1 MKKLFTI
8 ALTLGVF
15 YSAFGLAEKSATTT
29 AAQRTD
35 QKKTSL
41 TSKGDVSFTPVS
53 AGIDLSFIGPM
64 APNCPLT
71 ADPVC
76 GNNGVTYLNACFA
89 QAAGITQYAS
99 GVCFSTCIN
108 PAAIQLNAVCTQV
121 YDPVCG
127 CNGVTYQNACT
138 AQKNGV
144 TSYTAG
150 PCANSCYNASLIFS
164 GGGVALNPNTG
175 VLTLACAPTNT
186 PVCGCNGITYANP
199 CTAQANGISFYT
211 YGTCQTGCINPALMN
226 PNANCPG
233 TLAPVCGCNGVT
245 YPNVCSASAAG
256 VTSFTQGSCSGVSGW
271 CNKAVPISCGDY
283 LPFETTVGA
292 GNSINTYPG
301 CSNST
306 FAGPEKVYMLH
317 KTTPGDLQ
325 IGLEIMT
332 PGLDLDMFLLA
343 GNCSQLTC
351 LRSSTTNNSQTNNEG
366 ILLTNAPIGIYY
378 IVVDGQFANSQGQYR
393 LEVSC
398 GYLDCSQAIPLQC
411 GVPLNHTNLNGADN
425 VSLYGCDGNIYNVEN
440 NGPEVVHTFVT
451 TTTGWVNITLSNL
464 QGNLELFLLRSCD
477 RGGCVD
483 FSESPGTT
491 PEQITAYLQ
500 PGTYYVVVDGYNGA
514 VSPYTLRVDCV
525 AGCSMSLAGVTPT
538 AANCGQS
545 NGSIS
550 LVTSGGAPGYVIQY
564 TGPVSGVLSSS
575 SNNNTIQG
583 LPAGQYQVRITD
595 VSGCVVNQTVIVP
608 SNSPMAVGVNLTT
621 AICNQGGTAQFTMT
635 NGTQPYSIQLSGP
648 VSGNYNAGNANPYTI
663 TGLTAGNYVAYIRDA
678 QGCVVVRTFTISY
691 SSGNFSF
698 TGTPTAATCN
708 APGSILVNTS
718 NGTPPYNITV
728 SGPVSGNLTSNTN
741 QFTIANLPGGTY
753 TVTIG
758 SSGQCQFTRT
768 IVVPNTG
775 LQVSVTGQSGACNQ
789 PGSIAV
795 QVQSGTAPYTITWN
809 GPSSGSITTSNANYQ
824 IAGLPSGNYGVQVR
838 DATNCLRYEVVNI
851 QNSSGALS
859 ATFSAISSGCTA
871 TGAIAVQINN
881 GNPQYVISWSGPVSG
896 TITTSSPNYTISNLP
911 GGAYL
916 MQVTDASGC
925 SRTGM
930 VSVSAGNGL
939 SVTPTVNNAG
949 CGQNGSINL
958 AIAGGTAPYSISWS
972 GQVSGS
978 ATTSNATYTIPNLP
992 GGTYSIIVTATGGCQ
1007 WQQNVTV
1014 TSSGGGN
1021 FSVSLMPIAPSCQT
1035 CAAIWVDIYGG
1046 QAPYTLTW
1054 SGPTP
1059 GSLVTS
1065 QTNFDIYCV
1074 NPGTYTVVVTDANGC
1089 STSGTVVIS
1098 PSSTSLQINTN
1109 ITPADCIMSASG
1121 SVYFNILNGQPNFTV
1136 IWTGPVSGNWNTSLR
1151 EFSIYNLPS
1160 GNYTFTI
1167 TDANNCVLTIPIVMT
1182 NSLGVVITP
1191 VPAPCGQLG
1200 SLWVDIPGGL
1210 PPYTVTWT
1218 GPSSG
1223 TTTINNNGLSIPN
1236 LPAGTYT
1243 VTVTSSNGCS
1253 QTVQSTLTTSG
1264 SIVCTAL
1271 AVPGQCGANGSIHVG
1286 ITSGTP
1292 GFTLTWTG
1300 PVSGS
1305 ATTNN
1310 FFYNINNLPNG
1321 TYTVTVTDASGCT
1334 CTHTVTVQNGGG
1346 NVGLVVTP
1354 VPGNCAQNGS
1364 LWVDIPGGT
1373 PPYVLTWTGPVSGS
1387 ITLTVNGYS
1396 IPNLPSGTYTVT
1408 VTDAN
1413 GCTRS
1418 QTVTLSNTGGNPTVS
1433 LTPING
1439 ICGLPGSIGVQ
1450 IGGGT
1455 GPFTITWAGPVSGS
1469 ASTPLSTYT
1478 INNLPSGTYTV
1489 TVIGSNGCSGSNTV
1503 TINNSGNG
1511 LVIVGQAE
1519 PGDCGMNGAIWLDII
1534 GGSPYFTIT
1543 WTGPVNGT
1551 TTFSNFG
1558 YLITGLPNGT
1568 YQVRVTDF
1576 YGCTSNVLVVT
1587 VNSGTMPNLT
1597 ATPQPGLCGQNGSIA
1612 LNISGS
1618 PAPYMITWTG
1628 PVSGMLNNAPAN
1640 HTLTNLPSGTYTIT
1654 VKDANDCSKTQVVT
1668 LNNGTNMQITAV
1680 PVPGVC
1686 GMPGAIHIGMSGG
1699 TAPFTVVWTG
1709 PVNGSAS
1716 TNNFFY
1722 NINNLPSGT
1731 YTITVTDATGCTR
1744 TQTVILNN
1752 GVNNVNFMATA
1763 VPSLCGGTGVI
1774 NINITGGTGPFQL
1787 MWTGPVSGSTTLISN
1802 TFTLSNLPSG
1812 TYTLKVTDVQ
1822 GCMFTRIVTL
1832 TNTGSPIV
1840 IVGQAENGDCGM
1852 NGAIWLDIIGG
1863 SPFFT
1868 ITWTGPVN
1876 GSTVFSNFGYLITG
1890 LPNGTYQVR
1899 VTDFY
1904 GCTSNVL
1911 VVTVN
1916 SGTMP
1921 NLTLTPQHGL
1931 CGQPGSVLVNISGAP
1946 GPYMITWSGPVNG
1959 MVNNAPANYTLTNL
1973 PSGTYSVTVKDI
1985 NGCTKTQNVTLN
1997 NAGNNLQITAVG
2009 IPGLCGQPGSIHV
2022 GMSGGS
2028 APFTVVWTGPVNG
2041 SATTNNFFYNI
2052 NNLPSGTYTITV
2064 TDANGCIRTQTLILN
2079 NGANNLNI
2087 TAVAVPGV
2095 CGQPGSIHVGIN
2107 NGTAPFTVVWTGP
2120 VNGSAPT
2127 NNFFYNINNLPSGTY
2142 TVTVTDANGCTRIQT
2157 VILNNGNSNVQLVI
2171 TPVPGTCGNTGSLW
2185 VDIIGGVAP
2194 WQLMW
2199 NGPVNGMITL
2209 TTNGYSIP
2217 NLPSGTYTVKV
2228 TDAQGCMHTVTVTL
2242 NNGANNL
2249 NITAV
2254 AVPGVCGAPG
2264 QIHVGITGGTAPF
2277 TVSWTGPQNG
2287 SASTSNN
2294 FYNILNLTSGT
2305 YTVTVTDANG
2315 CTRTQT
2321 VILNNGANNLQVTLT
2336 PVPGICVQTGQ
2347 IQVGIAGGTAP
2358 YTVSWT
2364 GPQNGMATTNTGSYT
2379 IMNLPSG
2386 AYTVTVTDAN
2396 GCTATQ
2402 TTTLNN
2408 GGIVTLT
2415 AAPANG
2421 ICGQN
2426 GSIQL
2431 TMTGG
2436 AAPYALSWTGPVSGN
2451 ATANGGAYTITN
2463 LPSGTYT
2470 ITATS
2475 GANCVSTQTSTLN
2488 NGSVFNMTVVSN
2500 PGFCNINGSVV
2511 LTFSE
2516 GQPPIAI
2523 TWSGPVN
2530 GSATTSGN
2538 SYTLSNLPTGTYT
2551 ITATTAQGCTDTETI
2566 TLNNATNM
2574 LTVTGTPVNG
2584 LCGEPGSVT
2593 LSMTGGTGPYTIAWT
2608 GASSGST
2615 TSANALVTI
2624 PNLGTG
2630 TYSFT
2635 VTSANGCVQST
2646 SASVQV
2652 TESDIDI
2659 TSTANTGNCGESG
2672 SIQVIISGGN
2682 PGYVINWSGPESGSF
2697 TTSGSTYVINGT
2709 TAGDYNISVTDA
2721 QGCTETT
2728 SVTLNNPE
2736 ADLDILLSRM
2746 NGICSGPGAVT
2757 VSIISGDAPF
2767 NIVWTGPVNGST
2779 TTSNSSFTINN
2790 APAGTY
2796 TVTVTDVDGCTDTGT
2811 ITVTTTPNV
2820 VATTIAQNG
2829 VCGMPGSIILNLV
2842 GGTAPYT
2849 IAWTGAAS
2857 GSVTSQTTTRTFNNL
2872 GSGTYNFTVT
2882 DANGCVATTT
2892 AVLNNSGNI
2901 FTINAFPYHGT
2912 CGDLGRIRVN
2922 MFGGTGPF
2930 LITWVGPSS
2939 GSATT
2944 SATTYDILNLP
2955 SGMYFV
2961 SVTDAAGC
2969 TGTDVEMIT
2978 NSNTSSINVSV
2989 TAINGLC
2996 GDLGSIWITVL
3007 QGQGPF
3013 VITWTGPQSGQITT
3027 SSTDFDIPNLPNGTY
3042 TVTIRDVNLCERTYT
3057 VVVTSAPD
3065 NLNVTLTANNN
3076 TCGNPGSITVN
3087 IAGNAPPYIINWNSA
3102 IGSGT
3107 QTVSTNTFTIPN
3119 LFTGNYTVQVV
3130 DANGCSETHTR
3141 QLYNEAGTFIMTLT
3155 PNVGGCNNQSSIQA
3169 SISGGQA
3176 PFLLN
3181 WTGPS
3186 SNGSVTFTTS
3196 TYNLFGLAPGFYMIM
3211 ITDAN
3216 GCSQWETVQ
3225 VSYASSPPITAFAF
3239 TTNLLTANFTNQ
3251 SSPGTY
3257 LWSFGDGT
3265 TSTAANPVHTY
3276 AQDGTYTVCLIVSNA
3291 CGSTTHCANV
3301 TVTIPNNMVILDIGE
3316 NSGAAG
3322 GNVLVPVR
3330 IRNCNLLV
3338 SLAGSLTVQNPSVAS
3353 IAGVAP
3359 AAIAPQF
3366 NPVNKTFN
3374 YYANNGQ
3381 GVSLQQNQILFY
3393 LIVQLTGTP
3402 GQSTNLSFANSPLAV
3417 EVGSMVN
3424 GNPVALPHITYTG
3437 SVSISTAV
3445 QVSGDVY
3452 TYWDAPIPDAEVRI
3466 SNTGMDM
3473 MEMTDDAG
3481 RYMAP
3486 DVPMGEMITIT
3497 PSKNGHPAN
3506 GLSTYALFIGQ
3517 RFILGMEPPQVASP
3531 YQVIAGDAN
3540 CNGAFTTLDLFI
3552 IQQLIIGVRDS
3563 FANCPAWVF
3572 VAANSNLPESD
3583 FDAYNVFPYAN
3594 CDSMMVTGDALADFV
3609 GVKVGDI
3616 LGHANPANFT
3626 NGGGIEPRSAAELV
3640 LTTNNRQA
3648 QQGDLISIPVRSS
3661 NFEDITNYQ
3670 LGLWFDTQYL
3680 TFEGFDPA
3688 ASGALS
3694 SVVAGTTQTGNG
3706 RLSVSWFNLAGT
3718 GINAADDEVLF
3729 TVRFRANANISDLN
3743 GLLEVRSQWILS
3755 EAYNTLEERKG
3766 IILNIEN
3773 QAVTSANEPLEGK
3786 GIFRLHQNAPN
3797 PFVAETSISFDLP
3810 EASDVELL
3818 ITDQLGRTVR
3828 ILRGQY
3834 PQGRSTM
3841 DFKAEELPQG
3851 VYRYTLKAGEFSAT
3865 RTMILVK

>member
-1 MKKLFTI
+1 MKKIFTI
-8 ALTLGVF
+8 VLTLGVF
-15 YSAFGLAEKSATTT
+15 YSAFGLAEKTASSSAT
-29 AAQRTD
+29 RTD
-35 QKKTSL
+35 QKHISSK
-41 TSKGDVSFTPVS
+41 SKGDVSYTPS
-53 AGIDLSFIGPM
+53 SSGIDLNFVGPLSP
-64 APNCPLT
+64 ACPLT

-76 GNNGVTYLNACFA
+76 GNNGVTYLNPCFA
-89 QAAGITQYAS
+89 QMAGIFNYAS
-99 GVCFSTCIN
+99 GVCFSSCIN
-108 PAAIQLNAVCTQV
+108 PSAIQLNAVCTQV
-121 YDPVCG
+121 FDPVCG

-150 PCANSCYNASLIFS
+150 PCGNSCYNPSLILNS
-164 GGGVALNPNTG
+164 GGVTLNANTG
-175 VLTLACAPTNT
+175 VLTLACAQINT
-186 PVCGCNGITYANP
+186 PVCGCNGITYPNP
-199 CTAQANGISFYT
+199 CTAQANGVSFYT

-226 PNANCPG
+226 PNANCSS

-245 YPNVCSASAAG
+245 YPNACSASAAG
-256 VTSFTQGSCSGVSGW
+256 VTSFTQGTCGGVSGW

-283 LPFETTVGA
+283 LPYETNVGA
-292 GNSINTYPG
+292 GNSINNYPG

-306 FAGPEKVYMLH
+306 FAGPDKVYMLH

-332 PGLDLDMFLLA
+332 PGLDLDLFLLA

-351 LRSSTTNNSQTNNEG
+351 LRSSTTNNSLTNNEG

-398 GYLDCSQAIPLQC
+398 GYLDCSESISLQC
-411 GVPLNHTNLNGADN
+411 GVPFNHTNINGNDD

-464 QGNLELFLLRSCD
+464 QDNLELFLLRSCD

-483 FSESPGTT
+483 FSQNPGNAS
-491 PEQITAYLQ
+491 EQITAYLQ

-514 VSPYTLRVDCV
+514 VSPYRLLVDCV

-538 AANCGQS
+538 AAACGQT

-550 LVTSGGAPGYVIQY
+550 LVTSGGTAGYVIQY
-564 TGPVSGVLSSS
+564 TGPVSGSIS
-575 SNNNTIQG
+575 SNNNTNLIQG
-583 LPAGQYQVRITD
+583 LPAGQYQVRVTD
-595 VSGCVVNQTVIVP
+595 ASGCSVSQTVIVP
-608 SNSPMAVGVNLTT
+608 SNSPMTVGVNLTT
-621 AICNQGGTAQFTMT
+621 AICNQGGTAQFTIMNSSAPHT
-635 NGTQPYSIQLSGP
+635 IQLSGP

-663 TGLTAGNYVAYIRDA
+663 TGLTAGNYVAYIRNA

-708 APGSILVNTS
+708 SPGSIFVNTS

-753 TVTIG
+753 TVAVR
-758 SSGQCQFTRT
+758 SSGQCIFTRT

-775 LQVSVTGQSGACNQ
+775 LLMSATAQNGACNQ

-795 QVQSGTAPYTITWN
+795 QMQSGTPPYTISWN
-809 GPSSGSITTSNANYQ
+809 GPSSGSITTSNTNYL
-824 IAGLPSGNYGVQVR
+824 ITGLITGSYALQVR
-838 DATNCLRYEVVNI
+838 DATNCLRYEVLSVSNT
-851 QNSSGALS
+851 SGNLS

-871 TGAIAVQINN
+871 TGSVAIQINN

-896 TITTSSPNYTISNLP
+896 TVTTSATNYTIPNLP
-911 GGAYL
+911 GGSYL
-916 MQVTDASGC
+916 MQVTDAGGC
-925 SRTGM
+925 TRTGM
-930 VSVSAGNGL
+930 VTVSAGNGL

-949 CGQNGSINL
+949 CGQNGSITL
-958 AIAGGTAPYSISWS
+958 AIGGGTAPYAISWS

-978 ATTSNATYTIPNLP
+978 ASTSNSNYTIPNLP
-992 GGTYSIIVTATGGCQ
+992 GGTYSIVVTATGGCQ

-1014 TSSGGGN
+1014 TSGGGGN

-1065 QTNFDIYCV
+1065 QTNFDVYCV

-1089 STSGTVVIS
+1089 STSSTVTVTNS
-1098 PSSTSLQINTN
+1098 GNSLQINTN
-1109 ITPADCIMSASG
+1109 VTPADCIMSATG

-1136 IWTGPVSGNWNTSLR
+1136 VWTGPVSGNWSTSLR

-1167 TDANNCVLTIPIVMT
+1167 TDANNCVLTIPIVVT

-1218 GPSSG
+1218 GPASG

-1243 VTVTSSNGCS
+1243 VTVTSANGCT

-1286 ITSGTP
+1286 ISSGTP
-1292 GFTLTWTG
+1292 GFTVTWSG

-1305 ATTNN
+1305 ATTSN
-1310 FFYNINNLPNG
+1310 FFFNINNLPSG
-1321 TYTVTVTDASGCT
+1321 TYVVTVTDASGCT
-1334 CTHTVTVQNGGG
+1334 CSHTVTVQNGTG
-1346 NVGLVVTP
+1346 NVGLVLTP

-1364 LWVDIPGGT
+1364 IWVDIPGGT
-1373 PPYVLTWTGPVSGS
+1373 APYVLTWTGPVNGS
-1387 ITLTVNGYS
+1387 ITLQVNGYN
-1396 IPNLPSGTYTVT
+1396 IPNLPTGTYTVT

-1413 GCTRS
+1413 GCTAT
-1418 QTVTLSNTGGNPTVS
+1418 QTVTLNNTGGNPIVS

-1455 GPFTITWAGPVSGS
+1455 GPFTIVWAGPVSGS
-1469 ASTPLSTYT
+1469 ATTPLSTYT
-1478 INNLPSGTYTV
+1478 ITNLPSGTYTV

-1519 PGDCGMNGAIWLDII
+1519 NGDCGMNGAIWLDII

-1543 WTGPVNGT
+1543 WTGPVSGS

-1576 YGCTSNVLVVT
+1576 YGCTSNILVVT
-1587 VNSGTMPNLT
+1587 VNSGTMPVFT
-1597 ATPQPGLCGQNGSIA
+1597 ATPQPGLCGQNGAIV

-1628 PVSGMLNNAPAN
+1628 PVSGMVNNAPAN
-1640 HTLTNLPSGTYTIT
+1640 YTLTNLPSGTYTIT
-1654 VKDANDCSKTQVVT
+1654 VKDANNCSKTQIAT

-1686 GMPGAIHIGMSGG
+1686 GLPGAIHVGMTGG

-1709 PVNGSAS
+1709 PVNGSTT

-1744 TQTVILNN
+1744 TQQVILNN
-1752 GVNNVNFMATA
+1752 GVNNVNFTATA
-1763 VPSLCGGTGVI
+1763 IPSLCGGTGVI
-1774 NINITGGTGPFQL
+1774 NINMTGGTGPFQL
-1787 MWTGPVSGSTTLISN
+1787 VWTGPVSGSTVLIGN
-1802 TFTLSNLPSG
+1802 NFTISNLPSG
-1812 TYTLKVTDVQ
+1812 TYTLKVTDAQ

-1852 NGAIWLDIIGG
+1852 NGAIWLDILGG

-1876 GSTVFSNFGYLITG
+1876 GSTIFSNFGYLITG
-1890 LPNGTYQVR
+1890 LPNGTYSVR

-1904 GCTSNVL
+1904 GCVSNTL
-1911 VVTVN
+1911 VITIN

-1921 NLTLTPQHGL
+1921 NLNLTPQHGV
-1931 CGQPGSVLVNISGAP
+1931 CGQPGGILVNISGAP
-1946 GPYMITWSGPVNG
+1946 APYMITWTGPVSG
-1959 MVNNAPANYTLTNL
+1959 MVNNAPANYTITNL
-1973 PSGTYSVTVKDI
+1973 PGGTYSVTVKDA
-1985 NGCTKTQNVTLN
+1985 NGCTKTQTVTLN

-2009 IPGLCGQPGSIHV
+2009 VPGVCGQLGSIHV
-2022 GMSGGS
+2022 GMTGGS

-2041 SATTNNFFYNI
+2041 SANTNNFFYNI
-2052 NNLPSGTYTITV
+2052 NNLPSGTYTVTV
-2064 TDANGCIRTQTLILN
+2064 TDANGCSRTQTLILN

-2107 NGTAPFTVVWTGP
+2107 TGTAPFTIFWSGP
-2120 VNGSAPT
+2120 VNGST
-2127 NNFFYNINNLPSGTY
+2127 TTSNFFYNINNLPSGTY
-2142 TVTVTDANGCTRIQT
+2142 TVTVTDANGCTRTQT

-2171 TPVPGTCGNTGSLW
+2171 TPVPGTCGNNGSLW

-2228 TDAQGCMHTVTVTL
+2228 TDAQGCMHTVTVIL

-2249 NITAV
+2249 QITAV
-2254 AVPGVCGAPG
+2254 PVPGVCGAPG

-2287 SASTSNN
+2287 MATTSNN
-2294 FYNILNLTSGT
+2294 FYNILNLPSGT
-2305 YTVTVTDANG
+2305 YTVVVTDANG

-2336 PVPGICVQTGQ
+2336 PNPGICVQTGQ
-2347 IQVGIAGGTAP
+2347 IQVGIAGGSAP

-2364 GPQNGMATTNTGSYT
+2364 GAQNGMATTNTGSYT
-2379 IMNLPSG
+2379 IMNLPG
-2386 AYTVTVTDAN
+2386 GPYTVTVTDAN
-2396 GCTATQ
+2396 GCTSTQ

-2415 AAPANG
+2415 AAPTNG
-2421 ICGQN
+2421 VCGQN
-2426 GSIQL
+2426 GAIQL
-2431 TMTGG
+2431 TMAGG
-2436 AAPYALSWTGPVSGN
+2436 SAPYILNWTGPVSGS
-2451 ATANGGAYTITN
+2451 ATANSGTYTISN

-2470 ITATS
+2470 ITAVS
-2475 GANCVSTQTSTLN
+2475 GANCTATQTSTLN

-2500 PGFCNINGSVV
+2500 PGFCNVNGSVV

-2530 GSATTSGN
+2530 GSANTSGT

-2551 ITATTAQGCTDTETI
+2551 VTATTAQGCVDTETI

-2584 LCGEPGSVT
+2584 LCGDPGSVA
-2593 LSMTGGTGPYTIAWT
+2593 LSIAGGSGPYTIVWT
-2608 GASSGST
+2608 GATSGSVT
-2615 TSANALVTI
+2615 TSNTLVTV

-2630 TYSFT
+2630 TYNFT
-2635 VTSANGCVQST
+2635 VTDANNCVQST

-2659 TSTANTGNCGESG
+2659 TTTANTGNCGEAG

-2682 PGYVINWSGPESGSF
+2682 PGFVINWTGPESGSVN
-2697 TTSGSTYVINGT
+2697 TSGGSYVINGT

-2736 ADLDILLSRM
+2736 ADLDIVLTRV
-2746 NGICSGPGAVT
+2746 NGICGGAGSVT
-2757 VSIISGDAPF
+2757 VNIISGDAPF

-2790 APAGTY
+2790 TPAGTY

-2811 ITVTTTPNV
+2811 ITVMTTPSL

-2829 VCGMPGSIILNLV
+2829 VCGQPGAIVLNLV
-2842 GGTAPYT
+2842 GGTAPYS
-2849 IAWTGAAS
+2849 IVWTGTAS
-2857 GSVTSQTTTRTFNNL
+2857 GSTTSQTTTRTFNNL
-2872 GSGTYNFTVT
+2872 GSGTYNFTIT
-2882 DANGCVATTT
+2882 DANGCVATAT

-2901 FTINAFPYHGT
+2901 FTINAFPYHGN

-2930 LITWVGPSS
+2930 LITWAGPSS

-2944 SATTYDILNLP
+2944 SANTYDILNLP
-2955 SGMYFV
+2955 TGMYFV

-2996 GDLGSIWITVL
+2996 GNLGSIWITVL

-3027 SSTDFDIPNLPNGTY
+3027 SSTDFDIPNLPSGTY

-3057 VVVTSAPD
+3057 IVVSNAPD
-3065 NLNVTLTANNN
+3065 NLNVTLVANNN

-3087 IAGNAPPYIINWNSA
+3087 IAGNAPPYVINWNSV
-3102 IGSGT
+3102 IGSGN
-3107 QTVSTNTFTIPN
+3107 QTVNSNTFTIPN
-3119 LFTGNYTVQVV
+3119 LFTGNYTIQVV

-3141 QLYNEAGTFIMTLT
+3141 QLYNETGTFVMTLI

-3169 SISGGQA
+3169 NISGGQA

-3196 TYNLFGLAPGFYMIM
+3196 SYNLFGLSPGLYMIM

-3225 VSYASSPPITAFAF
+3225 VTYAGSAPIAAFSH

-3276 AQDGTYTVCLIVSNA
+3276 AEDGTYTVCLIVSNA
-3291 CGSTTHCANV
+3291 CGSTTQCANV
-3301 TVTIPNNMVILDIGE
+3301 TVTIPSSTVILDIGE
-3316 NSGAAG
+3316 NSGSAG

-3353 IAGVAP
+3353 IAGVVP
-3359 AAIAPQF
+3359 AAISPQF

-3381 GVSLQQNQILFY
+3381 GVTLQQNQILFY
-3393 LIVQLTGTP
+3393 LVVQLTGTP

-3424 GNPVALPHITYTG
+3424 GNPVALPHVTYTG
-3437 SVSISTAV
+3437 SVSIITAA

-3452 TYWDAPIPDAEVRI
+3452 TYWNAPIPDAEVRI
-3466 SNTGMDM
+3466 RNDHMNM
-3473 MEMTDDAG
+3473 MEMTDNAG
-3481 RYMAP
+3481 RYTAP
-3486 DVPMGEMITIT
+3486 DVPMGEMITVT
-3497 PSKNGHPAN
+3497 PSKNSNPAN

-3517 RFILGMEPPQVASP
+3517 RFILGLEPAQIASP

-3563 FANCPAWVF
+3563 FSNCPAWVF
-3572 VAANSNLPESD
+3572 VSAESNMPED
-3583 FDAYNVFPYAN
+3583 NFTAYNVFPYAN
-3594 CDSMMVTGDALADFV
+3594 CDSMMVMGDTLADFI

-3626 NGGGIEPRSAAELV
+3626 DGGGIEPRSAAELE

-3661 NFEDITNYQ
+3661 NFDDITNYQ

-3680 TFEGFDPA
+3680 SFEGFDAA

-3718 GINAADDEVLF
+3718 GINAGDDEVLF

-3755 EAYNTLEERKG
+3755 EAYNSAEERKG

-3773 QAVTSANEPLEGK
+3773 QAVTSTDEPLEAKEGY
-3786 GIFRLHQNAPN
+3786 RLHQNAPN
-3797 PFVAETSISFDLP
+3797 PFAGQTSISFDLP
-3810 EASDVELL
+3810 EASDVELV

-3828 ILRGQY
+3828 TLRGNY
-3834 PQGRSTM
+3834 PQGRSTL
-3841 DFKAEELPQG
+3841 DFKAEELAQG
-3851 VYRYTLKAGEFSAT
+3851 VYRYTFKAGSFSAT